1 MFKTRSA
8 RTRLGLVLSFFALSG
23 VAYAADEPDPQTPRE
38 IKVIARKFAFVPKT
52 IQVKKGEKIRL
63 LVTSEDVDHGIA
75 IKEYDIDQ
83 VIKAKQT
90 KTIEFTADRAG
101 KFEFVC
107 SVFCG
112 DGHPDMTGE
121 LIVTDSSGQG
131 GQAASNINVSFDEA
145 NRGVVIVEA
154 GGEKVRIDTN
164 TRTVAK
170 LTEPE
175 PSTPTRTGTQE
186 PPVVAKERESS
197 KASEPYDYTVVNVP
211 TPKRVKR
218 HSLNLSFTHRF
229 QESFWPLD
237 ESANDLFG
245 FDSFSVSSFG
255 FTYGFTDRLYGRVYR
270 SPLCRPG
277 LCRTIELGVGYH
289 WLDEAGR
296 SPIALSTYASVEG
309 DDNFR
314 HDYTWNIQAMFGR
327 SITKYVNAFFAP
339 AAHINTNAHSRFN
352 PNPEFTPFPE
362 AARDLRLGQHTGS
375 FGFGFN
381 GRLRPSVSLLF
392 EYTPRIGFKMGQIV
406 PVFDQT
412 TGQLLRLENDSEAEI
427 GFGIEKRIG
436 RHVFSLVFTNTQAT
450 TTARY
455 NSSNLALPPNKFVIG
470 FNLYRRL
477 L

>member
-90 KTIEFTADRAG
+90 KTIECTADRAG

-170 LTEPE
+170 LT
-175 PSTPTRTGTQE
+175 
-186 PPVVAKERESS
+186 
-197 KASEPYDYTVVNVP
+197 
-211 TPKRVKR
+211 
-218 HSLNLSFTHRF
+218 
-229 QESFWPLD
+229 
-237 ESANDLFG
+237 
-245 FDSFSVSSFG
+245 
-255 FTYGFTDRLYGRVYR
+255 
-270 SPLCRPG
+270 
-277 LCRTIELGVGYH
+277 
-289 WLDEAGR
+289 
-296 SPIALSTYASVEG
+296 
-309 DDNFR
+309 
-314 HDYTWNIQAMFGR
+314 
-327 SITKYVNAFFAP
+327 
-339 AAHINTNAHSRFN
+339 
-352 PNPEFTPFPE
+352 
-362 AARDLRLGQHTGS
+362 
-375 FGFGFN
+375 
-381 GRLRPSVSLLF
+381 
-392 EYTPRIGFKMGQIV
+392 
-406 PVFDQT
+406 
-412 TGQLLRLENDSEAEI
+412 
-427 GFGIEKRIG
+427 
-436 RHVFSLVFTNTQAT
+436 
-450 TTARY
+450 
-455 NSSNLALPPNKFVIG
+455 
-470 FNLYRRL
+470 
-477 L
+477 